1 MRTHGWSGRVPV
13 NDAEAVARILAATR
27 ATIDRRG
34 TATSIADVAR
44 ELGVTRQTVYRYFS
58 GTEELLSATALDA
71 VEGLLERV
79 MTRLT
84 GITEPDAALVE
95 GIAAV
100 LEELAEDD
108 YVGLLLRADKLSV
121 PVVGGFTS
129 DDARRFART
138 MVERLE
144 VDWASRGYDDSALDL
159 IAEIVLR
166 TLQSMVLD
174 VMSHRT
180 GAELRPFLD
189 AWTGAAVRELA
200 RGDVAAP

>member
-1 MRTHGWSGRVPV
+1 MRTHGWGGRVPV
-13 NDAEAVARILAATR
+13 NDAEAVSRILAATR

-71 VEGLLERV
+71 VEGLLARIEARLVGIER
-79 MTRLT
+79 
-84 GITEPDAALVE
+84 PDAALVE

-100 LEELAEDD
+100 LEELEQDD
-108 YVGLLLRADKLSV
+108 YVGLLLRSDKLSV

-129 DDARRFART
+129 DDARRFARA

-144 VDWASRGYDDSALDL
+144 VPWSEAGYDADALEL
-159 IAEIVLR
+159 ITEIVLR
-166 TLQSMVLD
+166 TLQSMVID
-174 VMSHRT
+174 PASSRSGEEMR
-180 GAELRPFLD
+180 RFLD
-189 AWTGAAVRELA
+189 TWAGAAIRELA
-200 RGDVAAP
+200 RPGS

>member
-27 ATIDRRG
+27 TTIDRRG

-79 MTRLT
+79 MTRLA
-84 GITEPDAALVE
+84 GIAEPDAALVE

-129 DDARRFART
+129 ADARRFART
-138 MVERLE
+138 MVDRLE
-144 VDWASRGYDDSALDL
+144 VGWAENGYDAHALDL

-174 VMSHRT
+174 TESHRT
-180 GAELRPFLD
+180 GAELRAFLD

-200 RGDVAAP
+200 RQGPVVP